1 MANSITGRVIAVSKV
16 QTVTSSD
23 PSKAPLKKRS
33 IYIDCTRYDPYTGKR
48 SEFENKPVL
57 EFSGEKILERV
68 NPKLDAIQQNDIVTV
83 SFDVQGTSYID
94 KATNKT
100 KNFTGLR
107 AYDVAVTRKAD
118 GTVVTTQPAPAAA
131 PQTAQ
136 QAAPQG
142 QDNNPFPPQDNA
154 APEGANDLPF

>member
-16 QTVTSSD
+16 QTVASSD

-57 EFSGEKILERV
+57 EFSGDKILERV
-68 NPKLDAIQQNDIVTV
+68 NQKLDAIQQNDIVTV

-118 GTVVTTQPAPAAA
+118 GSVPTTAQVA
-131 PQTAQ
+131 PQMAQQPAQ
-136 QAAPQG
+136 QAQVS
-142 QDNNPFPPQDNA
+142 NPFPPADNA
-154 APEGANDLPF
+154 PAGGENDLPF